1 MASPRVGYGVFQSTH
16 PSGVRR
22 PPSRRPA
29 SDVYFNPRTP
39 VGCDHDYQ
47 GLLPC
52 VGYFN
57 PRTPVGCDHRPIK
70 GAGLLSGISIHAP
83 QWGAT
88 LVRVEMATYR
98 TISIHAP
105 QWGATNRARH
115 GAGQPVIS
123 IHAPQWGATCR
134 TATVWSP
141 GRYFNP
147 RTPVGCDLVAVWD
160 IGVIVG
166 ISIHAPQWGATIRR
180 SGSSARCRNH
190 FNPRTPVGCDLEG
203 HTLYPGT
210 DISIHAPQWG
220 ATRDWHVRHLLGQ
233 ISIHAPQWG
242 ATTDKRDHQQRRRI
256 SIHAP
261 QWGATELRAS
271 DVTPQEFQSTHPSGV
286 RLGWRGFAWPTS
298 RNIKPRTPVGCDDPA
313 PSFFY
318 TQPKFPSTH
327 PSGVRPSQPRLHY
340 NRM

>member
-1 MASPRVGYGVFQSTH
+1 M
-16 PSGVRR
+16 
-22 PPSRRPA
+22 
-29 SDVYFNPRTP
+29 TP
-39 VGCDHDYQ
+39 LSH
-47 GLLPC
+47 
-52 VGYFN
+52 FN

-166 ISIHAPQWGATIRR
+166 ISIHAPQWGATSKFGQFLRKYDEFQSTHP
-180 SGSSARCRNH
+180 SGVRLFDDQVVVRG
-190 FNPRTPVGCDLEG
+190 VG
-203 HTLYPGT
+203 
-210 DISIHAPQWG
+210 I
-220 ATRDWHVRHLLGQ
+220 

-242 ATTDKRDHQQRRRI
+242 ATTPFTVTRLALIFQSTHPSGVRPVTGTSVI
-256 SIHAP
+256 SLVRFQSTHP
-261 QWGATELRAS
+261 SGVRQLTS
-271 DVTPQEFQSTHPSGV
+271 VTISSVAEFQSTHPSGV
-286 RLGWRGFAWPTS
+286 RLSCGLPT
-298 RNIKPRTPVGCDDPA
+298 
-313 PSFFY
+313 
-318 TQPKFPSTH
+318 
-327 PSGVRPSQPRLHY
+327 
-340 NRM
+340 